1 MFGLLSLLAGSA
13 GLIPPTDS
21 ITWTDRLPDSLQT
34 TQTPEQQLVSWMPGP
49 VRCDDGAEVRVIEGR
64 RPYNSLWAGHGT
76 QPSPMVLEFAIDP
89 TGRPL
94 SIRRTSPA
102 FLAEVT
108 AGPALAS
115 SRFEAGAVRENCSIT
130 YQPMMRPVDE
140 AEPVELASYMMTNQ
154 KPHLPSEAYERLHAS
169 DECRPRTQPLMRAYP
184 NFDEIPA
191 TRGVRDWTMI
201 GFDVTASGE
210 TTNVR
215 HLYGTGNE
223 ALAEASVEAVE
234 NSRFTKGTLR
244 RNCSYP
250 YWRNAAVL
258 PPPPAPPRSPDR
270 TDPCKALEWDRA
282 PQRNYPTAYSAR
294 SIEGWAD
301 IAFDVATWGE
311 IGNVRVLRA
320 QPTDDFGEAAKRMI
334 ERSRAQKNAGLT
346 GCETRV
352 YYRVEGSGAP
362 EQTSADS

>member
-1 MFGLLSLLAGSA
+1 MFGLLSLLAGAA

-64 RPYNSLWAGHGT
+64 RPYNTLWNGRVT
-76 QPSPMVLEFAIDP
+76 PPSEMAFEFAIDP

-94 SIRRTSPA
+94 SIVRSSPPA
-102 FLAEVT
+102 YAQGT
-108 AGPALAS
+108 AGPALAA
-115 SRFEAGAVRENCSIT
+115 SRFEAGAIRTGCSIT
-130 YQPMMRPVDE
+130 YQPVMRPVDE
-140 AEPVELASYMMTNQ
+140 AEPVELASYWMTNQ
-154 KPHLPSEAYERLHAS
+154 TPRLPREAFERLHAG
-169 DECRPRTQPLMRAYP
+169 DECRPGTQPLMRAYP

-215 HLYGTGNE
+215 HLYGTANG
-223 ALAEASVEAVE
+223 ALAEASVEAVA

-250 YWRNAAVL
+250 YCRNAAVL
-258 PPPPAPPRSPDR
+258 PPPPAPPRSPDW
-270 TDPCKALEWDRA
+270 TDRCKALEWDRA

-301 IAFDVATWGE
+301 IAFAVATWGE

-320 QPTDDFGEAAKRMI
+320 EPTDDFGEAAKRMI
-334 ERSRAQKNAGLT
+334 ERSSAQKSAGFT
-346 GCETRV
+346 NCETRV
-352 YYRVEGSGAP
+352 RYRREGSGAP
-362 EQTSADS
+362 EQASVDS